1 MNIEEYRNQTMGIMV
16 SQSVFLNWV
25 YGWMTSGLL
34 ITGVIAFWI
43 SSLPVQTLSKLMPMM
58 TLFLIAE
65 VVTVIALSWGLRRL
79 SVAMAV
85 LLFFVYAALN
95 GVTMSVIFLAYELG
109 SVAKVFFITTA
120 TFGAMSVVGY
130 TTKRDLSGLGT
141 FFMMG
146 LIGLVI
152 AGIVNIFW
160 YSSKAEMAISVIGVL
175 LFVGLTAYD
184 TQKIKLMALE
194 YSDGNL
200 DKATARKISIIGAL
214 ELYLDFVNMFLY
226 LLRLMGRRR

>member
-1 MNIEEYRNQTMGIMV
+1 MNIDEYRNQTMGTAV

-34 ITGVIAFWI
+34 LTGVIAFWI

-58 TLFLIAE
+58 TVFLIAE
-65 VVTVIALSWGLRRL
+65 VITVMVLSWGLRKI
-79 SVAMAV
+79 SATAAI

-160 YSSKAEMAISVIGVL
+160 YNSMAEMVISVIGVL

>member
-1 MNIEEYRNQTMGIMV
+1 MNIDEYRNQTMGMAV

-34 ITGVIAFWI
+34 LTGVIAFWI

-58 TLFLIAE
+58 TVFLIAE
-65 VVTVIALSWGLRRL
+65 VITVMVLSWGLRKI
-79 SVAMAV
+79 SATAAV

-160 YSSKAEMAISVIGVL
+160 YNSMAEMVISVIGVL

>member
-1 MNIEEYRNQTMGIMV
+1 MNIDEYRNQTMGTAV

-34 ITGVIAFWI
+34 LTGVVAFWI
-43 SSLPVQTLSKLMPMM
+43 STLPVSTLNKLMPMM
-58 TLFLIAE
+58 TVFLIAE
-65 VVTVIALSWGLRRL
+65 LITVMVLSWGLRKI
-79 SVAMAV
+79 SATAAI

-146 LIGLVI
+146 LIGLII

-160 YSSKAEMAISVIGVL
+160 YNSMAEMVICVIGVL

-184 TQKIKLMALE
+184 TQKIKLMAME
-194 YSDGNL
+194 YSNGEL
-200 DKATARKISIIGAL
+200 DTATARKISIIGAL

>member
-1 MNIEEYRNQTMGIMV
+1 MNIDEYRNQTMGTAV

-34 ITGVIAFWI
+34 LTGVIAFWI

-58 TLFLIAE
+58 TVFLIAE
-65 VVTVIALSWGLRRL
+65 VITVMVLSWGLRKI
-79 SVAMAV
+79 SATAAI

-160 YSSKAEMAISVIGVL
+160 YSSMAEMVISVIGVL

>member
-1 MNIEEYRNQTMGIMV
+1 MNIDEYRNQTMGTAV

-34 ITGVIAFWI
+34 LTGVIAFWI

-65 VVTVIALSWGLRRL
+65 VITVMVLSWGLRKI
-79 SVAMAV
+79 SATAAV

-160 YSSKAEMAISVIGVL
+160 YNSMAEMVISVIGVL

>member
-1 MNIEEYRNQTMGIMV
+1 MNIDEYRNQTMGIMV

-34 ITGVIAFWI
+34 LTGVIAFWI

-65 VVTVIALSWGLRRL
+65 VITVIALSWGLRRL
-79 SVAMAV
+79 SVAAAV

-146 LIGLVI
+146 LIGLMI